1 MLQPLLSIDVKA
13 VEGLEDIFNDVRMN
27 KEQQDHQSRY
37 GFGLQLRGSEGLIR
51 VDDSPRPEADEC
63 HGNGE
68 GHYHEQFDVED
79 AEELHLVELVRSQV
93 VCREAVN

>member
-13 VEGLEDIFNDVRMN
+13 VEGFEYIFHDVRMN
-27 KEQQDHQSRY
+27 EEQQDYQSRY

-63 HGNGE
+63 HGNRE
-68 GHYHEQFDVED
+68 GHYHEQLDVED
-79 AEELHLVELVRSQV
+79 AEELHLIEFVGS
-93 VCREAVN
+93 

>member
-37 GFGLQLRGSEGLIR
+37 GFGL
-51 VDDSPRPEADEC
+51 
-63 HGNGE
+63 
-68 GHYHEQFDVED
+68 
-79 AEELHLVELVRSQV
+79 
-93 VCREAVN
+93 